1 MYILLY
7 IYHIRFESNRASSY
21 SFPPS
26 FSPIIANY
34 RFIYIRLFVSPRVSR
49 ARIDLTIRYQS
60 VSNDFS
66 LSLFI
71 DKKRIIPDKVI
82 VEQRG
87 ILCRLTGEYTSV
99 FLCCM
104 CIDTRE
110 CSFSTELSDLLT
122 RHTRLGTRRRVRKIS
137 RRRQYVFSLNS
148 TYLWV
153 IETFARW
160 RRNATADGR
169 SSSRKITIIE
179 HVLVTLLAWDTRP
192 LFLSLSLS
200 RTSRIGAIGSWFRV
214 HPRRSSRAFR
224 IFCSTSIEISA
235 KFVRNARRRL
245 SWFLGDIVTYF
256 EYICLYRNLNS
267 DEIDREILSLTYRS
281 DIRNT
286 FVFFVRK
293 RKKKKEMLEIEKSMT
308 HQSCFQT
315 WTKHFDRTNSRTILP
330 RITIY
335 TDPPILPAFSETIK
349 FE

>member
-1 MYILLY
+1 MNRIQPLRTRFLLRSRRLSQIIVLY
-7 IYHIRFESNRASSY
+7 IYIYTSVCIATCVASSNR
-21 SFPPS
+21 F
-26 FSPIIANY
+26 
-34 RFIYIRLFVSPRVSR
+34 
-49 ARIDLTIRYQS
+49 DDS
-60 VSNDFS
+60 VSIGFKRFLS

-214 HPRRSSRAFR
+214 HPR
-224 IFCSTSIEISA
+224 
-235 KFVRNARRRL
+235 
-245 SWFLGDIVTYF
+245 
-256 EYICLYRNLNS
+256 
-267 DEIDREILSLTYRS
+267 
-281 DIRNT
+281 
-286 FVFFVRK
+286 
-293 RKKKKEMLEIEKSMT
+293 
-308 HQSCFQT
+308 
-315 WTKHFDRTNSRTILP
+315 
-330 RITIY
+330 
-335 TDPPILPAFSETIK
+335 
-349 FE
+349 

>member
-1 MYILLY
+1 MNRIEPLRTRFLLRSRRLSQIIVLY
-7 IYHIRFESNRASSY
+7 IYIS
-21 SFPPS
+21 
-26 FSPIIANY
+26 
-34 RFIYIRLFVSPRVSR
+34 LFVSPRVSR

-179 HVLVTLLAWDTRP
+179 H
-192 LFLSLSLS
+192 
-200 RTSRIGAIGSWFRV
+200 GS
-214 HPRRSSRAFR
+214 
-224 IFCSTSIEISA
+224 
-235 KFVRNARRRL
+235 
-245 SWFLGDIVTYF
+245 
-256 EYICLYRNLNS
+256 
-267 DEIDREILSLTYRS
+267 
-281 DIRNT
+281 
-286 FVFFVRK
+286 
-293 RKKKKEMLEIEKSMT
+293 
-308 HQSCFQT
+308 
-315 WTKHFDRTNSRTILP
+315 
-330 RITIY
+330 
-335 TDPPILPAFSETIK
+335 
-349 FE
+349 

>member
-1 MYILLY
+1 M
-7 IYHIRFESNRASSY
+7 
-21 SFPPS
+21 
-26 FSPIIANY
+26 
-34 RFIYIRLFVSPRVSR
+34 SR

-200 RTSRIGAIGSWFRV
+200 RTSRIGAIGSCA
-214 HPRRSSRAFR
+214 SSLILSCFSYFLQYVDRNIRKVRPQCQTSIVVVSGRYSHIFR
-224 IFCSTSIEISA
+224 IYLFIS
-235 KFVRNARRRL
+235 
-245 SWFLGDIVTYF
+245 
-256 EYICLYRNLNS
+256 
-267 DEIDREILSLTYRS
+267 
-281 DIRNT
+281 
-286 FVFFVRK
+286 
-293 RKKKKEMLEIEKSMT
+293 
-308 HQSCFQT
+308 
-315 WTKHFDRTNSRTILP
+315 
-330 RITIY
+330 
-335 TDPPILPAFSETIK
+335 
-349 FE
+349 